1 MDSIFSM
8 CFSVLSLAFFIIAIL
23 TGVSCYLSVVL
34 ITLMVSGVEHLFHV
48 PFGHLYFFFGKM
60 SIQILCPFFSWI
72 FWEIFAV
79 KLYEVPYMFFILT
92 LYQRLD
98 LHGSSNGKES
108 ACNAE
113 PRV

>member
-1 MDSIFSM
+1 M
-8 CFSVLSLAFFIIAIL
+8 LSLAFFIIAIL
-23 TGVSCYLSVVL
+23 TGVSWYLNVVL

-48 PFGHLYFFFGKM
+48 PFGHLYVFFGKM
-60 SIQILCPFFSWI
+60 SIQILCPFFSWV

-79 KLYEVPYMFFILT
+79 KLHEVPYVFFILT

-98 LHGSSNGKES
+98 LPGSSDSKEC